1 MSGGSL
7 SYLYNK
13 QFPEVCNY
21 IGEMKKVEKELI
33 SQGYTD
39 IARDVRR
46 LIEYCLTAENRIS
59 VLFDNL
65 SDVFHAVEWYY
76 SSDYGEDSLIKE
88 LDRYRAGQFKSDT
101 EVFDEKIV
109 HIEKPNESF
118 PQFKNRLLD
127 MAVKCQHDIR
137 GNFCGTKVNAVYNRE
152 SNTAAIVRL
161 YNKESLRF

>member
-13 QFPEVCNY
+13 QFPDVCNY

-76 SSDYGEDSLIKE
+76 SSDYGEGRLIEE
-88 LDRYRAGQFKSDT
+88 LDRYRAGQLKSDT

-109 HIEKPNESF
+109 HIEKPNETF

-161 YNKESLRF
+161 YNKESCRF

>member
-76 SSDYGEDSLIKE
+76 SSDYGEDRLIKE
-88 LDRYRAGQFKSDT
+88 LDRYRAGQFKTDA

-109 HIEKPNESF
+109 HIEKPNETF

>member
-76 SSDYGEDSLIKE
+76 SSDYSEDRLIEE
-88 LDRYRAGQFKSDT
+88 LDRYRAGQLKSGT

-137 GNFCGTKVNAVYNRE
+137 GNFYGTKVNAVYNRE

>member
-76 SSDYGEDSLIKE
+76 SSDYGEKDMLE
-88 LDRYRAGQFKSDT
+88 VLDEYRAGQLKPVS
-101 EVFDEKIV
+101 ELLDEKIV
-109 HIEKPNESF
+109 HIEKPNETF
-118 PQFKNRLLD
+118 PQFKQRLKEI
-127 MAVKCQHDIR
+127 AVETKCDAK
-137 GNFCGTKVNAVYNRE
+137 GNFHGVKLKAIYNR
-152 SNTAAIVRL
+152 NIAYTRIVML
-161 YNKESLRF
+161 GDGGT

>member
-21 IGEMKKVEKELI
+21 IDEMKKVEKELI

-76 SSDYGEDSLIKE
+76 SSDYGEDTLIKE
-88 LDRYRAGQFKSDT
+88 LDRYRAGQFKTDN
-101 EVFDEKIV
+101 ELFDEKIV
-109 HIEKPNESF
+109 HIEKPNETF

-127 MAVKCQHDIR
+127 MAVTYQHDIR
-137 GNFCGTKVNAVYNRE
+137 GNFCGIKVNAVYNRE

-161 YNKESLRF
+161 YNKESCRF

>member
-65 SDVFHAVEWYY
+65 YDVFHAVEWYY
-76 SSDYGEDSLIKE
+76 SSDYSEDSLIKE

-109 HIEKPNESF
+109 HIEKPNETF
-118 PQFKNRLLD
+118 PQFKQRLKEI
-127 MAVKCQHDIR
+127 AVETKCDAK
-137 GNFCGTKVNAVYNRE
+137 GNFHGVKLKAIYNR
-152 SNTAAIVRL
+152 NIAYTRIVML
-161 YNKESLRF
+161 SDGGT

>member
-21 IGEMKKVEKELI
+21 IDEMKKVEKELI

-76 SSDYGEDSLIKE
+76 SSDYSEDSLIKE
-88 LDRYRAGQFKSDT
+88 LDRYRAGQSKSDT

-109 HIEKPNESF
+109 HIEKPNETF
-118 PQFKNRLLD
+118 LQFKNRLLD

>member
-46 LIEYCLTAENRIS
+46 LIEYCLTAERMPI
-59 VLFDNL
+59 
-65 SDVFHAVEWYY
+65 
-76 SSDYGEDSLIKE
+76 GTPMIKAPKIPTKA
-88 LDRYRAGQFKSDT
+88 RNT
-101 EVFDEKIV
+101 EI
-109 HIEKPNESF
+109 
-118 PQFKNRLLD
+118 
-127 MAVKCQHDIR
+127 
-137 GNFCGTKVNAVYNRE
+137 GTFFAN
-152 SNTAAIVRL
+152 S
-161 YNKESLRF
+161 

>member
-13 QFPEVCNY
+13 EFPEVCNY

-76 SSDYGEDSLIKE
+76 SSEYSEDSLIEE
-88 LDRYRAGQFKSDT
+88 LDRYRAGQLKSDT
-101 EVFDEKIV
+101 EVFVEKIV
-109 HIEKPNESF
+109 HIEKPNETF

-137 GNFCGTKVNAVYNRE
+137 GNFCGIKVNAVYNRE